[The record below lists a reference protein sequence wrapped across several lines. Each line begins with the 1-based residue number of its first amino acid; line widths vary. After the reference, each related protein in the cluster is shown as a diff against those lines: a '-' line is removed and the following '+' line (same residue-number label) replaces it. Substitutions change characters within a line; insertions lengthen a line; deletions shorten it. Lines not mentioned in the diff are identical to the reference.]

1 MAKVEIKMGEIG
13 GGGKVAKL
21 LDDTLSL
28 NYNVA
33 YDTNI
38 PSAKVAVVWVQINTT
53 GNAIVLYSVIDGVV
67 NRDFVSSGYETAG
80 VDIDVSSATLQLT
93 QKWYASGVR
102 NTRVIVY
109 GAE

>member
-1 MAKVEIKMGEIG
+1 MATMKMPMTVGT
-13 GGGKVAKL
+13 GGGKIAKL

-28 NYNVA
+28 DYNVA

-38 PSAKVAVVWVQINTT
+38 PSKKVAVVWVQINTS

-67 NRDFVSSGYETAG
+67 SRDFVSSGYETG

-93 QKWYASGVR
+93 QKWYTSGAR

-109 GAE
+109 GVE